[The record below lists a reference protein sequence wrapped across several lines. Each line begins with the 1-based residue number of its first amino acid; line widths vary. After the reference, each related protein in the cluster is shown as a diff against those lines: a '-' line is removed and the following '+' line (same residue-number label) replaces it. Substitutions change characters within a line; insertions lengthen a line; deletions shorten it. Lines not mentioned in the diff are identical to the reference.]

1 MVDKKIFAFLGIM
14 AVGILLLVFDISMPN
29 TILSPPLKI
38 VILIFA
44 IFFDLLA
51 LSSRFYSYLIIPI
64 MKQRKRNVVISKEEA
79 YFLASSGDAI
89 LHKEGENYIATIYI
103 KIPLYRSATEMT
115 AEEKLDFTHQNS
127 RLIALS
133 KDPIRFTTELLVM
146 NKDSYI
152 QTLRDMISAAQDEE
166 NRLVQNN
173 APASDIER
181 ARGKAGMWS
190 NMLDITS
197 KSLSLEMS
205 TYATVS
211 GVGVQEFEA
220 VGQAGQRARELMSG
234 VASIFGVTPSIITGD
249 GLLRFVE
256 PEYLIPY
263 STISEQ
269 INKGMR
275 AQVL

>member
-14 AVGILLLVFDISMPN
+14 AVGLLLLIIDISMPN
-29 TILSPPLKI
+29 TVISPPLKI
-38 VILIFA
+38 LILILA

-51 LSSRFYSYLIIPI
+51 LSSRFYSYLIIP
-64 MKQRKRNVVISKEEA
+64 MLKQRKRHVIINKEEP

-115 AEEKLDFTHQNS
+115 TEEKLDFTHQNS

-133 KDPIRFTTELLVM
+133 KEPIRFTTELLVM
-146 NKDSYI
+146 NKDSFI

-166 NRLVQNN
+166 NRLVQGN
-173 APASDIER
+173 APASAIER
-181 ARGKAGMWS
+181 ARGKASMWS
-190 NMLDITS
+190 NVLDITS

-211 GVGVQEFEA
+211 GIGAQEFEA

-269 INKGMR
+269 ISKGMR